1 MAGRSLKKPASVK
14 PVQYRALLTG
24 GSQVMEENIKED
36 ENENDSQDNFNR
48 EKSPDAP
55 KKKTPHFYVHCDDDT
70 CGPGGLQPG
79 KLRVRCADCREG
91 SLVVHVDPTCWDDVL
106 TPGFCHLDADFT

>member
-1 MAGRSLKKPASVK
+1 
-14 PVQYRALLTG
+14 
-24 GSQVMEENIKED
+24 MEENIKED
-36 ENENDSQDNFNR
+36 ENENDSQDNR

>member
-1 MAGRSLKKPASVK
+1 
-14 PVQYRALLTG
+14 
-24 GSQVMEENIKED
+24 MEENIKED
-36 ENENDSQDNFNR
+36 ENENDSQDNR

-106 TPGFCHLDADFT
+106 TPGFCHLPADLA

>member
-1 MAGRSLKKPASVK
+1 
-14 PVQYRALLTG
+14 
-24 GSQVMEENIKED
+24 MEENINED
-36 ENENDSQDNFNR
+36 ENENNFQDFSK

-55 KKKTPHFYVHCDDDT
+55 KKKAPHFYVHCDDDT

-106 TPGFCHLDADFT
+106 TPGFATLLAI